1 MIFKQGM
8 ELAVELR
15 LTELMI
21 VVREREGRL
30 EGGLGFTLVERRI
43 LGFRVL
49 DILAINMFKRV
60 RCRSRLLRVLWSQ
73 DGWCQGEEGDR
84 GGEGEIG
91 GGSGPHVGGEKGI
104 GVQSSG
110 YPVHQHVLRG

>member
-1 MIFKQGM
+1 M
-8 ELAVELR
+8 AVELR

-30 EGGLGFTLVERRI
+30 EGGLGFRLVERRI

-60 RCRSRLLRVLWSQ
+60 RCRSRLLRVLWSLWLILWVKSL
-73 DGWCQGEEGDR
+73 GTVRWV
-84 GGEGEIG
+84 
-91 GGSGPHVGGEKGI
+91 GSFGI
-104 GVQSSG
+104 S
-110 YPVHQHVLRG
+110 